1 MCLHSEKSKLSIC
14 AFCLIQKYDIYSKS
28 SPKEI
33 CLIGGHPSNDF
44 SFNIFMVEGSNV
56 TFSNLGQ
63 LAMDGILSVNVGI
76 IISVTYG
83 KPLITSGTLG
93 HIDKSNMTIC
103 SCLIAENRLE
113 L

>member
-1 MCLHSEKSKLSIC
+1 
-14 AFCLIQKYDIYSKS
+14 
-28 SPKEI
+28 
-33 CLIGGHPSNDF
+33 
-44 SFNIFMVEGSNV
+44 MVEGSNV

-93 HIDKSNMTIC
+93 HIDKSNMMIC

>member
-1 MCLHSEKSKLSIC
+1 
-14 AFCLIQKYDIYSKS
+14 
-28 SPKEI
+28 
-33 CLIGGHPSNDF
+33 
-44 SFNIFMVEGSNV
+44 MVEGSNV

-76 IISVTYG
+76 MISVTNG
-83 KPLITSGTLG
+83 KPLISFGTLG

-103 SCLIAENRLE
+103 SCLMAVCRLE